1 MDLSKWENTYPK
13 QLIGNAHTGQSVLHF
28 FYKRVEDI
36 AVPYKT
42 GLSARF
48 DSLTQQF
55 MGMYQHEDIYRF
67 ERNSFHPLFFVRIL
81 IKVSPV
87 QMDLSKWEI
96 LDK

>member
-1 MDLSKWENTYPK
+1 MYQVCFRNQIEAGK
-13 QLIGNAHTGQSVLHF
+13 ILHF

-55 MGMYQHEDIYRF
+55 MGMDR
-67 ERNSFHPLFFVRIL
+67 FVRY
-81 IKVSPV
+81 VHPR
-87 QMDLSKWEI
+87 
-96 LDK
+96 